1 MEKALNFSQ
10 DLWTHTFDHYQ
21 LTPALI
27 ATWFINDLVDFLP
40 PQLLETLAHIASTI
54 SCFGLRY

>member
-27 ATWFINDLVDFLP
+27 ATWLINDL
-40 PQLLETLAHIASTI
+40 
-54 SCFGLRY
+54 